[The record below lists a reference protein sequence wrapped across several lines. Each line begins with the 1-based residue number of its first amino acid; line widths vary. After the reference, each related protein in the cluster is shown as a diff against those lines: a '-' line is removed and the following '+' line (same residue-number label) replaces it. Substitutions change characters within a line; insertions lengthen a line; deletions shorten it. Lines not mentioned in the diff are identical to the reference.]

1 MSDFIHNV
9 PIKVPN
15 KSGFDFDFE
24 NAFTGK
30 CGALV
35 PALVKEVLPN
45 DTVSIGVVSQV
56 QLPPLVADAIGRIEM
71 VYEAFFVPSRLCWR
85 GWSAFM
91 THPTANPQYPVGYP
105 EANKISRVP
114 SFDPMAQSWLADPD
128 EGTID
133 GDFQYFFPSGG
144 LADMLGLRFD
154 IPSTASAIVEGI
166 TTVGQRTYFGTKLE
180 PFSVLPFV
188 AYHLIWDNWYRDSRV
203 QAPVFYEQSFYGN
216 NVPDYSR
223 MMSYL
228 PSIGN
233 IQVPD
238 TEAQYFS
245 SNLLPLFTQDGN
257 YSDHDKFL
265 DGSSIFDLRQRNW
278 AKDYFTSASTYPQA
292 SVVGSTVDFS
302 VVDGEG
308 SFSIAALRA
317 ANSVQQWLE
326 RNNLAGYRYADQI
339 YAQFGIYPS
348 DAIMDRPLY
357 LGRYKH
363 FIYNRSVFQQ
373 TPSVMA
379 TGRNP
384 FEGNV
389 GAKFGSAQGIGD
401 GSIIDSFTSSEHGF
415 IFVLASMVPRA
426 YYGQGRSRMFD
437 RLEIGDFA
445 FPLLANMGD
454 QMIRK
459 SELLGYSPEDNNFG
473 YTDLYAEYKV
483 SNDEIHGHLR
493 DNESLQHFA
502 IQRSF
507 EDSENLE
514 ISSEFLQIPTD
525 FLDQI
530 LAIETDLVGATY
542 WCDCFFKFKKV
553 STLPVYSQ
561 PTLMDL
567 QNGHVEHITRGG
579 KRL

>member
-9 PIKVPN
+9 PIKVPD

-24 NAFTGK
+24 TGFTGT
-30 CGALV
+30 CGTLV
-35 PALVKEVLPN
+35 PVVCKELLPN
-45 DTVSIGVVSQV
+45 DTISIGVVSQV

-71 VYEAFFVPSRLCWR
+71 VYEAFFVPARLCWR
-85 GWSAFM
+85 GWSTFM
-91 THPTANPQYPVGYP
+91 THPTANPQYPAGYP
-105 EANKISRVP
+105 EANKISEVP
-114 SFDPMAQSWLADPD
+114 SFDPMSFMWLMDPD
-128 EGTID
+128 RETVYEEL
-133 GDFQYFFPSGG
+133 QHFFPSGG
-144 LADMLGLRFD
+144 LADMLGLRFNLR
-154 IPSTASAIVEGI
+154 SASSAII
-166 TTVGQRTYFGTKLE
+166 DSLTTSAGETSFGTTLE
-180 PFSVLPFV
+180 RFSVLPFV
-188 AYHLIWDNWYRDSRV
+188 AYHLIWDNWYRDSRI
-203 QAPVFYEQSFYGN
+203 QAPLFYEQSFYGN

-233 IQVPD
+233 IQVPG
-238 TEAQYFS
+238 TEAQYFT
-245 SNLLPLFTQDGN
+245 SNLLPLFAQDGS
-257 YSDHDKFL
+257 YSGHDQFL

-339 YAQFGIYPS
+339 YAQFGVYPS

-357 LGRYKH
+357 LGRFKH

-373 TPSVMA
+373 TPSVSES
-379 TGRNP
+379 GRNP

-389 GAKFGSAQGIGD
+389 GAKFGSAHGVGD
-401 GSIIDSFTSSEHGF
+401 GSIIDTFTASEHGF
-415 IFVLASMVPRA
+415 VFVIASMVPRA
-426 YYGQGRSRMFD
+426 YYGHGRSRMFD
-437 RLEIGDFA
+437 RLEVGDYA

-459 SELLGYSPEDNNFG
+459 SELLGYTPSDNNFG

-483 SNDEIHGHLR
+483 ANDEIHGQLR
-493 DNESLQHFA
+493 DDESLQHFA

-507 EDSENLE
+507 GSAEDLE

-530 LAIETDLVGATY
+530 LAVDTDTVGATY
-542 WCDCFFKFKKV
+542 WANCFFKFKKV